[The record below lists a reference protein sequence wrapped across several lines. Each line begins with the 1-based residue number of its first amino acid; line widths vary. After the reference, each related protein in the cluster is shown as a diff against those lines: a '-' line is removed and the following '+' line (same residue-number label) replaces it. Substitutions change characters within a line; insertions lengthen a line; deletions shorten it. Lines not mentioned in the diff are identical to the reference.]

1 VPSRE
6 PQRPESG
13 AHPTLIDVDEATS
26 GLPRALAPMRPR
38 LARRAFNSPE
48 YIFELKWDGIRA
60 LAANDATGL
69 RVTDRAGGDLL
80 PAVPEL
86 RDLRLP
92 EGIVLDGEIVVCD
105 SRGRPS
111 YDLLAGRLGPKAA
124 KRGRGPI
131 FVAFDLLYES
141 GRPLIS
147 RPLAERRARLVG
159 TGVGSRILAV
169 PEHLDDDG
177 EPFLEVVAEY
187 GLEGI
192 VAKRRDGRYVPGT
205 RTADWLK
212 CHVTPRADVVVGGLV
227 VDDQRGARTLLCG
240 LRGEDGAIGF
250 AGDAYVPPFLGEWL
264 DEATR
269 GFTADASCFA
279 TPVAVRDGLRFLRPR
294 LVAIV
299 EYAGFENGE
308 LRDARFRGLRLDGH
322 LDDCRREEPVEVPSY
337 PPHTTSDRPRLIV
350 LNSLPF
356 PVS

>member
-6 PQRPESG
+6 RERQESVE
-13 AHPTLIDVDEATS
+13 HPTLIDVAEATTA
-26 GLPRALAPMRPR
+26 LPRALVPMRPR

-48 YIFELKWDGIRA
+48 YLFELKWDGIRA
-60 LAANDATGL
+60 LVSHDASGL
-69 RVTDRAGGDLL
+69 RASDRAGGDLL

-131 FVAFDLLYES
+131 FVAFDLLYAD

-147 RPLAERRARLVG
+147 RPLAERRARLLG
-159 TGVGSRILAV
+159 AGLGSRILAV

-177 EPFLEVVAEY
+177 EPFLDVVAEY

-227 VDDQRGARTLLCG
+227 IDDHRGARTVLCG
-240 LRGEDGAIGF
+240 IRGEDGAISY

-264 DEATR
+264 DIATR
-269 GFTADASCFA
+269 DFA
-279 TPVAVRDGLRFLRPR
+279 AEESPFAMPVGLRDGLRFLKPR

-299 EYAGFENGE
+299 EHAGLENGE
-308 LRDARFRGLRLDGH
+308 LRDARFRNLRLDGQVE
-322 LDDCRREEPVEVPSY
+322 DCRREEPVEVPSY
-337 PPHTTSDRPRLIV
+337 PPHTSSDRPRLIV

>member
-1 VPSRE
+1 MP
-6 PQRPESG
+6 
-13 AHPTLIDVDEATS
+13 
-26 GLPRALAPMRPR
+26 
-38 LARRAFNSPE
+38 
-48 YIFELKWDGIRA
+48 
-60 LAANDATGL
+60 
-69 RVTDRAGGDLL
+69 AGT
-80 PAVPEL
+80 
-86 RDLRLP
+86 
-92 EGIVLDGEIVVCD
+92 IVDGEIVVCD

-131 FVAFDLLYES
+131 FVAFDLLYAD

-147 RPLAERRARLVG
+147 RPLAERRARLQG
-159 TGVGSRILAV
+159 LSLGSRLLAV

-227 VDDQRGARTLLCG
+227 IDDHRGARTLLCG
-240 LRGEDGAIGF
+240 LRGEDGAIAF
-250 AGDAYVPPFLGEWL
+250 AGDAYVPPYLGEWL
-264 DEATR
+264 DVATR
-269 GFTADASCFA
+269 GFAADASCFA

-299 EYAGFENGE
+299 EHAGIENGE

-322 LDDCRREEPVEVPSY
+322 LDDCRRDEPVDVPSY